1 MAKDVVVNSGA
12 MYNALTN
19 GSKIVGKIF
28 ADSDFRIDGEV
39 EGTITCN
46 GKVVIG
52 QKGILKGSIS
62 CVNAEIIGTVEGDV
76 TVSDSLSLRASAV
89 IKGDVKTKILM
100 VEPNAIF
107 NGTCSMSDNVVLP
120 KPTATAPVNPQSGN
134 AELFSSVKPSGK

>member
-1 MAKDVVVNSGA
+1 MAKEVVSNTGA

-52 QKGILKGSIS
+52 QKGYLKGSIS
-62 CVNAEIIGTVEGDV
+62 CVNAEIIGTVEGDIVV
-76 TVSDSLSLRASAV
+76 TETLSLRSTS
-89 IKGDVKTKILM
+89 IIRGEVKTKILM
-100 VEPNAIF
+100 VEPNAVF
-107 NGTCSMSDNVVLP
+107 DGTCSMKDALNNL
-120 KPTATAPVNPQSGN
+120 A
-134 AELFSSVKPSGK
+134 AE

>member
-1 MAKDVVVNSGA
+1 MAKEVVTNPGA

-52 QKGILKGSIS
+52 QKGFLKGSIS
-62 CVNAEIIGTVEGDV
+62 CANAEIIGSVEGDIVV
-76 TVSDSLSLRASAV
+76 TETLTLRGTAV
-89 IKGDVKTKILM
+89 IIGEVKTKILM
-100 VEPNAIF
+100 VEPNAVF
-107 NGTCSMSDNVVLP
+107 NGTCSMKDSV
-120 KPTATAPVNPQSGN
+120 
-134 AELFSSVKPSGK
+134 SSVVTE

>member
-1 MAKDVVVNSGA
+1 MAKEIVTNTGA

-52 QKGILKGSIS
+52 QKGYLKGSIS
-62 CVNAEIIGTVEGDV
+62 CINAEIIGTVQGDLV
-76 TVSDSLSLRASAV
+76 VSETLSLRGTAI

-100 VEPNAIF
+100 VEPNAVF
-107 NGTCSMSDNVVLP
+107 NGSCSMKESAGSVV
-120 KPTATAPVNPQSGN
+120 S
-134 AELFSSVKPSGK
+134 E

>member
-1 MAKDVVVNSGA
+1 MAKEIVTSPGA

-46 GKVVIG
+46 GKVVVG
-52 QKGILKGSIS
+52 QKGYLKGTIS
-62 CVNAEIIGTVEGDV
+62 CVNAEIVGTVEGDIVV
-76 TVSDSLSLRASAV
+76 TETLSLRSTAV
-89 IKGDVKTKILM
+89 IKGEVKTKILM

-107 NGTCSMSDNVVLP
+107 NGTCSMKDDSVSISV
-120 KPTATAPVNPQSGN
+120 
-134 AELFSSVKPSGK
+134 AE

>member
-52 QKGILKGSIS
+52 QKGLLKGSIS
-62 CVNAEIIGTVEGDV
+62 CVNAEIIGVVEGDV
-76 TVSDSLSLRASAV
+76 VVAESLSLRASAI
-89 IKGDVKTKILM
+89 IKGDVKTKVLM
-100 VEPNAIF
+100 VEPNAVF
-107 NGTCSMSDNVVLP
+107 NGTCSMSDNVVVP
-120 KPTATAPVNPQSGN
+120 KPNSSTVQTGN
-134 AELFSSVKPSGK
+134 AELFSSVKAPIK

>member
-1 MAKDVVVNSGA
+1 MAKEIVNNTGA

-46 GKVVIG
+46 GKVIIG
-52 QKGILKGSIS
+52 QKGVLKGSIS
-62 CVNAEIIGTVEGDV
+62 CVSAEIIGTVEGDII
-76 TVSDSLSLRASAV
+76 VSETLSLRATAV
-89 IKGDVKTKILM
+89 IMGEVKTKVLM

-107 NGTCSMSDNVVLP
+107 NGSCSMRDTSAGFAV
-120 KPTATAPVNPQSGN
+120 
-134 AELFSSVKPSGK
+134 E

>member
-1 MAKDVVVNSGA
+1 MAKEVVASPGA

-52 QKGILKGSIS
+52 QKGYLKGSIS
-62 CVNAEIIGTVEGDV
+62 CVNAEIIGSVEGDV
-76 TVSDSLSLRASAV
+76 VVSETLSLRGSAI

-100 VEPNAIF
+100 VEPNAVF
-107 NGTCSMSDNVVLP
+107 NGTCSMKDSTD
-120 KPTATAPVNPQSGN
+120 TSA
-134 AELFSSVKPSGK
+134 AE

>member
-1 MAKDVVVNSGA
+1 MAKDVVTNSGA

-52 QKGILKGSIS
+52 QKGYLKGSIS
-62 CVNAEIIGTVEGDV
+62 CVNAEIIGYVDGDITVTE
-76 TVSDSLSLRASAV
+76 TLSLRGTAV
-89 IKGDVKTKILM
+89 IKGDVRTKVLM
-100 VEPNAIF
+100 VEPNAVF
-107 NGTCSMSDNVVLP
+107 NGTCSMKDAGS
-120 KPTATAPVNPQSGN
+120 S
-134 AELFSSVKPSGK
+134 AE

>member
-1 MAKDVVVNSGA
+1 MAKEVVNNIGA

-52 QKGILKGSIS
+52 QKGLLRGSIT
-62 CVNAEIIGTVEGDV
+62 CVNAEIIGTVEGDIV
-76 TVSDSLSLRASAV
+76 VSETLSLRSTAV
-89 IKGDVKTKILM
+89 IKGEVKTKVLM
-100 VEPNAIF
+100 VEPNAVF
-107 NGTCSMSDNVVLP
+107 NGTCSMRDDVQEVVI
-120 KPTATAPVNPQSGN
+120 
-134 AELFSSVKPSGK
+134 E

>member
-1 MAKDVVVNSGA
+1 MAKEVVTNTGA
-12 MYNALTN
+12 MYNALTY

-52 QKGILKGSIS
+52 QKGFLKGSIS
-62 CVNAEIIGTVEGDV
+62 CVNAEIIGTVEGDIV
-76 TVSDSLSLRASAV
+76 VAETLSLRGSAN
-89 IKGDVKTKILM
+89 IKGDVKTKVLM

-107 NGTCSMSDNVVLP
+107 NGTCSMKD
-120 KPTATAPVNPQSGN
+120 PVTT
-134 AELFSSVKPSGK
+134 SVNE

>member
-1 MAKDVVVNSGA
+1 MAKEVVTNTGA

-52 QKGILKGSIS
+52 QKGFLKGSIS
-62 CVNAEIIGTVEGDV
+62 CVNAEIIGTVDGDIV
-76 TVSDSLSLRASAV
+76 VADTLSLRGTAI
-89 IKGDVKTKILM
+89 IKGDVKTKVLM
-100 VEPNAIF
+100 VEPNATF
-107 NGTCSMSDNVVLP
+107 NGTCSMKDSAAVSE
-120 KPTATAPVNPQSGN
+120 T
-134 AELFSSVKPSGK
+134 E